1 MNCQRI
7 ERNDVQMLGWGRR
20 GVLQEM
26 NIVVQSGLISQKKES
41 NSFMCPS
48 SYPGHLCWA
57 QKACGDFTSY
67 GILEGGEGRK
77 KSALYS
83 YGSGR
88 TRSKG
93 SHLINSQVV
102 SSGLRQT
109 VESLRKHLLCA
120 GETHFSHQRLQECLR
135 FTDEES
141 RTCSDPLAGPRSGS
155 RRHMAKIPV
164 RPSIQHPFPPGA

>member
-7 ERNDVQMLGWGRR
+7 ERHDVQMLGWGRR

-93 SHLINSQVV
+93 SHLINRTKHTESAKPQVGKDAV
-102 SSGLRQT
+102 CWDALGSWPCGVCCPTL
-109 VESLRKHLLCA
+109 A
-120 GETHFSHQRLQECLR
+120 QRVGRSKSC
-135 FTDEES
+135 F
-141 RTCSDPLAGPRSGS
+141 PRL
-155 RRHMAKIPV
+155 
-164 RPSIQHPFPPGA
+164 